1 MMRRLTRRRQ
11 FKNRS
16 KHSRNNK
23 YKKTRR
29 GKYVKKRR
37 GVTRRRVLRGGVILK
52 REQRNDMNCFFN
64 SLHDDESNNDIIDG
78 EPSYYSSYDR
88 AILCLSKLYK
98 SLGNELFIEMLG
110 GGLFKEKYNT
120 TFYNKNC
127 YAKVRLIKFLSYIYD
142 RISNG
147 DTISQDAEHLEFVP
161 SINAKYSAIPMLRA
175 LLCSLDG
182 QCLNTTSYVVDFNYD
197 ETQGS
202 KLLTAIYN
210 NLTELASS
218 YYIDETTRSEIK
230 DVILPDMKSDNK
242 LALNPTI
249 LCTILKNMVV
259 T

>member
-37 GVTRRRVLRGGVILK
+37 DVTRRRVLRGGVILK
-52 REQRNDMNCFFN
+52 REQRNDMNCFFD

-120 TFYNKNC
+120 PSQKVFEKIINLKYNDPDPDD
-127 YAKVRLIKFLSYIYD
+127 I
-142 RISNG
+142 
-147 DTISQDAEHLEFVP
+147 
-161 SINAKYSAIPMLRA
+161 
-175 LLCSLDG
+175 
-182 QCLNTTSYVVDFNYD
+182 
-197 ETQGS
+197 
-202 KLLTAIYN
+202 
-210 NLTELASS
+210 EL
-218 YYIDETTRSEIK
+218 Y
-230 DVILPDMKSDNK
+230 SDNITR
-242 LALNPTI
+242 L
-249 LCTILKNMVV
+249 
-259 T
+259 